1 MRILVAD
8 DHEIVRAGLK
18 QLLEAQPGWE
28 ICAEAKTGR
37 EAVMLAQQFE
47 PQVVVMDIGTP
58 ELNGLKATRQICKL
72 LPRKC
77 TAFLDP

>member
-1 MRILVAD
+1 
-8 DHEIVRAGLK
+8 
-18 QLLEAQPGWE
+18 
-28 ICAEAKTGR
+28 
-37 EAVMLAQQFE
+37 MLAQQFE
-47 PQVVVMDIGTP
+47 PQVVVMDIGMP